1 MLKVL
6 LLRPC
11 PSVYLPGGHYDRKC
25 DLRNGDA
32 TVVRKNV
39 TAVNVL
45 FTFGSQFLYLLP
57 LNSMKVQ
64 NVRIALQGVSGPAR
78 Y

>member
-1 MLKVL
+1 LLKVL
-6 LLRPC
+6 LVRPC
-11 PSVYLPGGHYDRKC
+11 PSVYLPGGPYGRKC

-32 TVVRKNV
+32 TVVRENV
-39 TAVNVL
+39 AAVHVL
-45 FTFGSQFLYLLP
+45 FTFGSQSRYLPP

-64 NVRIALQGVSGPAR
+64 NVRIALQGVSGPVR